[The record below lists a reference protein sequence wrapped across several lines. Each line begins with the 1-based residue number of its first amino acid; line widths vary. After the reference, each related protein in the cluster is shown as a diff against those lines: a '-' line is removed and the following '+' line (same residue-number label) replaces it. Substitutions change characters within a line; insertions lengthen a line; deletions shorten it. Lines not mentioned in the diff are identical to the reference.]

1 MEGTTDSIGTFK
13 KNAGSAEQNIAKF
26 KNSMTQLSGALA
38 TGILPVL
45 NAILPVI
52 EMMANFLEKNT

>member
-1 MEGTTDSIGTFK
+1 MEGTTDSIGAFK